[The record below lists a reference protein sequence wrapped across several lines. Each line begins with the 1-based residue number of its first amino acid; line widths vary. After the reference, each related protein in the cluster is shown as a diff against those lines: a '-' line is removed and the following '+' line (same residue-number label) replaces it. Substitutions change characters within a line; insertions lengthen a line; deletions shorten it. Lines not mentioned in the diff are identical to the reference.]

1 MATKKAS
8 PKMTADKRRSLP
20 ASKFALPGKDPDVP
34 KAKGTY
40 PIDTPGRARSAL
52 ARAAANA
59 TPAQHAQIKK
69 AVAAKYPHIKVAGTK
84 AAAKKK

>member
-1 MATKKAS
+1 MAKKPITAS
-8 PKMTADKRRSLP
+8 KRRSLP

-34 KAKGTY
+34 GAKGKY

-52 ARAAANA
+52 SRAAANA

-69 AVAAKYPHIKVAGTK
+69 AVAKKFPGIKVTGV
-84 AAAKKK
+84 KKKSK